1 MTLDK
6 IIRRFGTC
14 SKDCYGS
21 CVFHGEWNDNAE
33 KLKFLRAIPSKIHP
47 FTQGFF
53 CPKLNK
59 RESLVYHSERI
70 ITPLKHVGAKGRNE
84 FDPLSLEEALTII
97 AEKLGEV
104 KSLHGPESIVAAF
117 SSGNYGLISRLAPL
131 RFFNKLG
138 ATITTGG
145 ICNEG
150 GCDSLEK
157 MLGTYS
163 TTNPFQLK
171 SKAAKIIVIW
181 GSNLPVTNIH
191 AYSFVKKAMKNGSIL
206 IVIDSRNHKLAQ
218 EAHFFIQPYPGTE
231 YLVAKLII
239 NQIINRNGQDAE
251 FLFNHIEDPEIFLSK
266 VSKLDT
272 GKVIQQTGV
281 DANILNEVIDLL
293 IQHKHETIFNVGYG
307 IQKYYHGGDT
317 LQLIALLQV
326 ILGNFGS
333 PGTGL
338 VYSQSDF
345 NKEIIRPIVQYIT
358 NNPPI
363 PRNNKIMLIDLG
375 WALNSP
381 KYKMI
386 FIYNFNPASS
396 LPNQNLLRHTLS
408 RDDLFVVVI
417 DMFLNQTTK
426 YADIVIP
433 AKFGV
438 ENDDIY
444 TPYYIPGVSINE
456 GGPCPNPNCL
466 TNYEFFQKLA
476 HKIGWQDDLEFHDS
490 QRMIME
496 KSIKMLPK
504 IFQKDINEK
513 GYHILFDEDDVPFKE
528 VSFLSQP
535 LKIKLD
541 KNLLIEDF
549 VNCETFSK
557 DSNQFY
563 LISPSHIQFIHSQF
577 GQIHSN
583 YLNQFEKIFLHPS
596 DIKRLNLKIN
606 NEVTVSNRYG
616 ESNYILDEKI
626 ELKPGVALI
635 YSGSPFGFNRN
646 LNVNLF
652 TPQTPEKS
660 HLSGSFNS
668 AIIKISR

>member
-1 MTLDK
+1 MDK

-33 KLKFLRAIPSKIHP
+33 KIKFQRAIPSNIHP

-59 RESLVYHSERI
+59 RESLVYHPERI
-70 ITPLKHVGAKGRNE
+70 TKPLKHVGAKGRNE
-84 FDPLSLEEALTII
+84 FLPLKLEDALTII
-97 AEKLGEV
+97 AEKLGEI
-104 KSLHGPESIVAAF
+104 KDSHGPESIVAAY

-150 GCDSLEK
+150 GCDALEK
-157 MLGTYS
+157 ALGTYS

-181 GSNLPVTNIH
+181 GSNLPETNIH
-191 AYSFVKKAMKNGSIL
+191 AYSLIKTAIKNGSIL

-239 NQIINRNGQDAE
+239 NQIIKRNEFSAE
-251 FLFNHIEDPEIFLSK
+251 F
-266 VSKLDT
+266 VSKHVENPDILLSIVN
-272 GKVIQQTGV
+272 KLEIEKAIQKTGV
-281 DANILNEVIDLL
+281 DPNNLNRVIDLL
-293 IQHKHETIFNVGYG
+293 IQHKHKTIFNVGFG

-326 ILGNFGS
+326 ILGNFGR

-345 NKEIIRPIVQYIT
+345 NKVFIGPIVQYIT

-396 LPNQNLLRHTLS
+396 IPNQNLLRRTLS
-408 RDDLFVVVI
+408 REDLFVVVL

-456 GGPCPNPNCL
+456 GGPCPYPDCL

-476 HKIGWQDDLEFHDS
+476 YKIGWQDDLDFQES
-490 QRMIME
+490 QRMIMQ
-496 KSIKMLPK
+496 KSIVMFPK
-504 IFQKDINEK
+504 NMKKDIREK

-528 VSFLSQP
+528 VPFLSQY
-535 LKIKLD
+535 LKLNFD
-541 KNLLIEDF
+541 SNLLIEDF

-563 LISPSHIQFIHSQF
+563 LISPSHFQFIHSQF

-583 YLNQFEKIFLHPS
+583 HLNQFEKIFLHPS
-596 DIKRLNLKIN
+596 DIKRLNLQIN
-606 NEVTVSNRYG
+606 KEVTVSNRYG
-616 ESNYILDEKI
+616 ESIYVLDEKL

-635 YSGSPFGFNRN
+635 YSGSPFGFNKS

-668 AIIKISR
+668 AIIKISP

>member
-1 MTLDK
+1 MDK

-33 KLKFLRAIPSKIHP
+33 KIKFLGAIPSKNHP

-59 RESLVYHSERI
+59 RESLVYHQERLI
-70 ITPLKHVGAKGRNE
+70 KPLKHVGVKGKNE
-84 FDPLSLEEALTII
+84 FHPIELEDALTII
-97 AEKLGEV
+97 AEKLSEM
-104 KSLHGPESIVAAF
+104 KNSHGPESIVAAY

-150 GCDSLEK
+150 GCDALEK

-171 SKAAKIIVIW
+171 SKAAKLIVIW
-181 GSNLPVTNIH
+181 GSNLPETNIH
-191 AYSFVKKAMKNGSIL
+191 AYSLVKKAMKNGSIL

-231 YLVAKLII
+231 YLVAKLIM
-239 NQIINRNGQDAE
+239 NQIIKRNEYDSE
-251 FLFNHIEDPEIFLSK
+251 FVSKHLENPEIFFSK
-266 VSKLDT
+266 VSKLDME
-272 GKVIQQTGV
+272 KALQKTGV
-281 DANILNEVIDLL
+281 DTNILNKVIDLL
-293 IQHKHETIFNVGYG
+293 IQYQHETIFNVGYG

-326 ILGNFGS
+326 ILGNFGR

-345 NKEIIRPIVQYIT
+345 NKAFIHPIVQYIT
-358 NNPPI
+358 KNPTI

-375 WALNSP
+375 WALNSA

-396 LPNQNLLRHTLS
+396 IPNQNLLRRTLS
-408 RDDLFVVVI
+408 REDLFVVVI

-433 AKFGV
+433 AKCGV
-438 ENDDIY
+438 ENDDLY
-444 TPYYIPGVSINE
+444 TPYYISGVSINE
-456 GGPCPNPNCL
+456 GGPCPYPNCL

-476 HKIGWQDDLEFHDS
+476 HKIGWQDDLEFQES
-490 QRMIME
+490 QRMIML

-504 IFQKDINEK
+504 IMKKDITEK
-513 GYHILFDEDDVPFKE
+513 GYHILFDEDYVPFKE
-528 VSFLSQP
+528 VPFLSQP
-535 LKIKLD
+535 LKLKLD
-541 KNLLIEDF
+541 LNLLIEEF
-549 VNCETFSK
+549 VNDETFSI

-577 GQIHSN
+577 GQIHSS

-596 DIKRLNLKIN
+596 DIERLNLQIDK
-606 NEVTVSNRYG
+606 EVTVSNRYG
-616 ESNYILDEKI
+616 ESNYILDEKT
-626 ELKPGVALI
+626 ELKQGVALI

-660 HLSGSFNS
+660 HFSGSFNS
-668 AIIKISR
+668 AIIKISQ

>member
-1 MTLDK
+1 MDE

-21 CVFHGEWNDNAE
+21 CVFHSEWNDNAE
-33 KLKFLRAIPSKIHP
+33 KIKFLGAIPSKNHP
-47 FTQGFF
+47 FTQGLF
-53 CPKLNK
+53 CSKLNE
-59 RESLVYHSERI
+59 RESLVYHPERI
-70 ITPLKHVGAKGRNE
+70 INPLKHVGVKDRNE
-84 FDPLSLEEALTII
+84 FHPIGLEAALTII
-97 AEKLGEV
+97 TEKLGEI
-104 KSLHGPESIVAAF
+104 KRIYGPESIVAAF
-117 SSGNYGLISRLAPL
+117 SAGNYGLISRLAPL

-150 GCDSLEK
+150 GCNALEK
-157 MLGTYS
+157 LLGTYS
-163 TTNPFQLK
+163 TTNPLQLK

-181 GSNLPVTNIH
+181 GSNLPETNIH
-191 AYSFVKKAMKNGSIL
+191 AYNLIKKAMKNGSLL
-206 IVIDSRNHKLAQ
+206 IVIDSRNHQLAQ
-218 EAHFFIQPYPGTE
+218 EAHFFIQPYPGME

-239 NQIINRNGQDAE
+239 NQIFRRNGHNVE
-251 FLFNHIEDPEIFLSK
+251 FLSK
-266 VSKLDT
+266 HVENTEKILSIV
-272 GKVIQQTGV
+272 GKFDVEKALQQTGV
-281 DANILNEVIDLL
+281 DANKLNEIIDLL

-345 NKEIIRPIVQYIT
+345 NKSFIRPIEQYIT
-358 NNPPI
+358 KNPPI

-396 LPNQNLLRHTLS
+396 LPNQNLVRRTLS
-408 RDDLFVVVI
+408 RDDLFVIVL

-444 TPYYIPGVSINE
+444 APYYIPGVSINE
-456 GGPCPNPNCL
+456 GGPCPYPNCL

-476 HKIGWQDDLEFHDS
+476 YKIGWQDDIEFQES
-490 QRMIME
+490 QKMIME
-496 KSIKMLPK
+496 KSIKLLPRIMK
-504 IFQKDINEK
+504 EDISEK
-513 GYHILFDEDDVPFKE
+513 GYHSLFDEGDVPFKE
-528 VSFLSQP
+528 VPFLSQP
-535 LKIKLD
+535 LKLNLD
-541 KNLLIEDF
+541 INLLIEDF
-549 VNCETFSK
+549 VNYETFPK

-563 LISPSHIQFIHSQF
+563 LISPSHVQFLHSQL

-583 YLNQFEKIFLHPS
+583 YLNQFEKIFLHSS
-596 DIKRLNLKIN
+596 DIERLNFQIN
-606 NEVTVSNRYG
+606 KKVTVSNRYG
-616 ESNYILDEKI
+616 EANYILDEKS

-660 HLSGSFNS
+660 HFSGSFNS
-668 AIIKISR
+668 ATIRISQ

>member
-1 MTLDK
+1 MNDAIK
-6 IIRRFGTC
+6 RFGTC

-21 CVFHGEWNDNAE
+21 CVFHTKWNDNAE
-33 KLKFLRAIPSKIHP
+33 KVKFLGTIPSRIHP
-47 FTQGFF
+47 FTQGFL
-53 CPKLNK
+53 CPKLNN
-59 RESLVYHSERI
+59 REKFVYHPERLI
-70 ITPLKHVGAKGRNE
+70 KPLKHVGAKGQNE
-84 FDPLSLEEALTII
+84 FNPIGLKEALTII
-97 AEKLGEV
+97 AEKLGEI
-104 KSLHGPESIVAAF
+104 KQSYGPESIVAAF
-117 SSGNYGLISRLAPL
+117 SAGNNGLISRLAPL

-150 GCDSLEK
+150 GCDALQK
-157 MLGTYS
+157 LLGTYS

-171 SKAAKIIVIW
+171 SKAAKVIVIW
-181 GSNLPVTNIH
+181 GSNLPETNIH
-191 AYSFVKKAMKNGSIL
+191 AYRLIKTAIKNGSIL
-206 IVIDSRNHKLAQ
+206 IVIDSRYHKLAQ
-218 EAHFFIQPYPGTE
+218 EAQFFIQPDPGTE

-239 NQIINRNGQDAE
+239 NQIIKKNGYDPGFISNYFE
-251 FLFNHIEDPEIFLSK
+251 NPEIFFSK
-266 VSKLDT
+266 IKKLDIT
-272 GKVIQQTGV
+272 KAVQKIGV
-281 DANILNEVIDLL
+281 DFNILNKVIDLL

-307 IQKYYHGGDT
+307 IQKYYHGGET

-326 ILGNFGS
+326 ILGNFGR

-345 NKEIIRPIVQYIT
+345 NKVFIDPIVQYIT
-358 NNPPI
+358 KNPSI

-396 LPNQNLLRHTLS
+396 IPNQNLLRRALS
-408 RDDLFVVVI
+408 REDLFVVVI

-438 ENDDIY
+438 ENDDMY

-456 GGPCPNPNCL
+456 GGPCPYPNCL

-476 HKIGWQDDLEFHDS
+476 YKIGWQDDLDFQES
-490 QRMIME
+490 QSMIMR
-496 KSIKMLPK
+496 KSITMLSKKMK
-504 IFQKDINEK
+504 KDIDEK
-513 GYHILFDEDDVPFKE
+513 GYHTLFDEDDVPFKE
-528 VSFLSQP
+528 IPFLSQP
-535 LKIKLD
+535 SKLNLD
-541 KNLLIEDF
+541 LNLLIEDF
-549 VNCETFSK
+549 VNEETFCRN
-557 DSNQFY
+557 SNQFY

-577 GQIHSN
+577 GQIYPN
-583 YLNQFEKIFLHPS
+583 FVNQFEKIFLHPF
-596 DIKRLNLKIN
+596 DIKRLNLQIDK
-606 NEVTVSNRYG
+606 EVTVSNRYG
-616 ESNYILDEKI
+616 ESNYTLEEKV

-635 YSGSPFGFNRN
+635 YSGSPFGFNRS

-668 AIIKISR
+668 AIITISQ

>member
-1 MTLDK
+1 MNEITK
-6 IIRRFGTC
+6 RFGTC

-21 CVFHGEWNDNAE
+21 CVFHGEWDDNAE
-33 KLKFLRAIPSKIHP
+33 EIKFLGAIPSKIHP
-47 FTQGFF
+47 FTQGFL

-59 RESLVYHSERI
+59 RESLVYHPERI
-70 ITPLKHVGAKGRNE
+70 IKPLKHEGEKGQNKFHSIE
-84 FDPLSLEEALTII
+84 LKDALTIV
-97 AEKLGEV
+97 AEKLVEI
-104 KSLHGPESIVAAF
+104 KSSYGPESIVAAH
-117 SSGNYGLISRLAPL
+117 SAGNFGILSRLAPL

-150 GCDSLEK
+150 GCEALQK
-157 MLGTYS
+157 LLGTYS
-163 TTNPFQLK
+163 TTNPLQLK
-171 SKAAKIIVIW
+171 SKASKIIVIW
-181 GSNLPVTNIH
+181 GSNLPETNIH
-191 AYSFVKKAMKNGSIL
+191 AYGLVKTAMKNGSIL
-206 IVIDSRNHKLAQ
+206 IVIDSRNHKLSR

-239 NQIINRNGQDAE
+239 NQIIKRNGYDSE
-251 FLFNHIEDPEIFLSK
+251 FISKYIDNPEKFFSK
-266 VSKLDT
+266 VNKFDIEKAVRQS
-272 GKVIQQTGV
+272 GV
-281 DANILNEVIDLL
+281 DLNVLNKVIDLL
-293 IQHKHETIFNVGYG
+293 IQHKHETIFNAGFG

-333 PGTGL
+333 RGTGL

-345 NKEIIRPIVQYIT
+345 NKALLSPIIQYIT
-358 NNPPI
+358 NDPSI

-396 LPNQNLLRHTLS
+396 LPNQNLVRRTLS
-408 RDDLFVVVI
+408 RDDLFIVVI

-438 ENDDIY
+438 ENNDFY
-444 TPYYIPGVSINE
+444 TPYYIPGISINE
-456 GGPCPNPNCL
+456 GGPCPYSNCL

-476 HKIGWQDDLEFHDS
+476 LKIGWQDDLEFQES
-490 QRMIME
+490 QRMILQ
-496 KSIKMLPK
+496 KSIKMLPNIMK
-504 IFQKDINEK
+504 KDIDEK
-513 GYHILFDEDDVPFKE
+513 GYHILFDEEDVPFKE
-528 VSFLSQP
+528 IPFLSQP
-535 LKIKLD
+535 LKLNLD
-541 KNLLIEDF
+541 LNLLIEDF
-549 VNCETFSK
+549 VNLETSTK

-563 LISPSHIQFIHSQF
+563 LISPSHIQFLHSQL
-577 GQIHSN
+577 GQINST
-583 YLNQFEKIFLHPS
+583 YLNQFGKIFLHPS
-596 DIKRLNLKIN
+596 DINRLNFQIHE
-606 NEVTVSNRYG
+606 EVTISNRYG
-616 ESNYILDEKI
+616 ESNYVLDEKF

-635 YSGSPFGFNRN
+635 YSGSPFGFSRD

-660 HLSGSFNS
+660 HFSGSFNS
-668 AIIKISR
+668 AFINISQ